1 MFTNGC
7 SYRIAVSDEANV
19 KDLTQDLTI
28 EDVKRAQ
35 ERIASIARRTPLER
49 SRWLSEQHKRD
60 VFLKLE
66 CFQLTGSFKLRGAM
80 SKLSALTENQRARG
94 VLTVSAGNH
103 GLAVAHCC
111 EALGVHATIV
121 VPESASRAKVE
132 AIRRFP
138 VTLIERGADYDAAER
153 AAREME
159 RESGATFV
167 SPYNDREVIA
177 GQGTPALELLEDEP
191 GLEAII
197 VPIGGGGLIAGVAI
211 TAKSINPQIK
221 VYGVEPLA
229 SPTMTAAL
237 EAGHIV
243 EIKEEP
249 TIADGCAGN
258 IEPGSIT
265 FPVVQQFVDDI
276 FLVGEES
283 IRQAIVSVAREE
295 HLIIEG
301 SAALSIA
308 ALSDNRLVSTSV
320 GSIISGRNISLDTFA
335 GVISRHRE

>member
-1 MFTNGC
+1 MNE
-7 SYRIAVSDEANV
+7 S
-19 KDLTQDLTI
+19 TQVLTI
-28 EDVKRAQ
+28 EDVRHAQ
-35 ERIASIARRTPLER
+35 ERIVSLVRRTPLER
-49 SRWLSEQHKRD
+49 SRWLSDLHKRD

-80 SKLSALTENQRARG
+80 SKLSALTEDQRARG

-111 EALGVHATIV
+111 EALGIDATIV

-159 RESGATFV
+159 RESGSTFV
-167 SPYNDREVIA
+167 SPYNDRDVIA
-177 GQGTPALELLEDEP
+177 GQGTIALELLEDKP
-191 GLEAII
+191 DLAAIV

-211 TAKSINPQIK
+211 AAKSINPQIK
-221 VYGVEPLA
+221 VYGVEPFVSA
-229 SPTMTAAL
+229 TMTAAL
-237 EAGHIV
+237 EAGRIV
-243 EIKEEP
+243 EIREEP

-258 IEPGSIT
+258 IEPGSVT
-265 FPVVQQFVDDI
+265 FPIVQQFVDDV
-276 FLVGEES
+276 FLVSEES
-283 IRQAIVSVAREE
+283 IQKTIVSVAREE

-308 ALSDNRLVSTSV
+308 ALDDSRLLSTSV
-320 GSIISGRNISLDTFA
+320 GLIVSGRNISLDTFA
-335 GVISRHRE
+335 AIISHHRHK

>member
-1 MFTNGC
+1 MNE
-7 SYRIAVSDEANV
+7 S
-19 KDLTQDLTI
+19 TQVLTI
-28 EDVKRAQ
+28 EDVRHAQ
-35 ERIASIARRTPLER
+35 ERIVSLARRTPLER
-49 SRWLSEQHKRD
+49 SRWLSDLHKRD

-80 SKLSALTENQRARG
+80 SKLSTLTEDQRARG

-111 EALGVHATIV
+111 EALGIDATIV

-138 VTLIERGADYDAAER
+138 VTLIERGTDYDAAER

-159 RESGATFV
+159 RESGASFV

-177 GQGTPALELLEDEP
+177 GQATIALELLEDEP

-197 VPIGGGGLIAGVAI
+197 VPIGGGGLIAGVALA
-211 TAKSINPQIK
+211 AKALNPRIK

-237 EAGHIV
+237 EAGCIV
-243 EIKEEP
+243 EIREEP

-265 FPVVQQFVDDI
+265 FPIIQQLVDDVI
-276 FLVGEES
+276 LVSEES
-283 IRQAIVSVAREE
+283 IRLALASIAREE

-301 SAALSIA
+301 SAAMSIG
-308 ALSDNRLVSTSV
+308 ALNDNRLRAGKVAAT
-320 GSIISGRNISLDTFA
+320 ITGRNIGLNYLVE
-335 GVISRHRE
+335 VISSCAAS

>member
-1 MFTNGC
+1 M
-7 SYRIAVSDEANV
+7 E
-19 KDLTQDLTI
+19 DLTADLTI
-28 EDVKRAQ
+28 EDVKNAQ
-35 ERIASIARRTPLER
+35 RRIISLARRTPLER
-49 SRWLSEQHKRD
+49 SRWLSEQHRRD

-80 SKLSALTENQRARG
+80 SKLSALTEEQRARG

-111 EALGVHATIV
+111 EALGLQATIV

-138 VTLIERGADYDAAER
+138 VTLIERGADYDSAER
-153 AAREME
+153 AARQME

-167 SPYNDREVIA
+167 SPYNDAEVIA
-177 GQGTPALELLEDEP
+177 GQGTIALELFEDKP
-191 GLEAII
+191 DLEAII
-197 VPIGGGGLIAGVAI
+197 VPIGGGGLIAGAAI
-211 TAKSINPQIK
+211 AAKSINPQVKI
-221 VYGVEPLA
+221 YGVEPSV

-237 EAGHIV
+237 EAGRII
-243 EIKEEP
+243 EIKEGP

-265 FPVVQQFVDDI
+265 FPLIQKFVDDV
-276 FLVGEES
+276 FLVSEES
-283 IRQAIVSVAREE
+283 IQRAIVSIAREE

-308 ALSDNRLVSTSV
+308 ALGDKRLRALRVAA
-320 GSIISGRNISLDTFA
+320 IITGRNISLDLFA
-335 GVISRHRE
+335 RLITDFAKP

>member
-1 MFTNGC
+1 VNEP
-7 SYRIAVSDEANV
+7 IQV
-19 KDLTQDLTI
+19 LTI
-28 EDVKRAQ
+28 EDAKRAQ

-49 SRWLSEQHKRD
+49 SRWLSERHKRD

-80 SKLSALTENQRARG
+80 SKLSALTEDQRARG

-111 EALGVHATIV
+111 EALGIHATIV

-177 GQGTPALELLEDEP
+177 GQGTIALELLEDAS

-197 VPIGGGGLIAGVAI
+197 VPVGGGGLIAGVALA
-211 TAKSINPQIK
+211 AKALNPRIK
-221 VYGVEPLA
+221 IYGVEPFA

-258 IEPGSIT
+258 VEPGSIT
-265 FPVVQQFVDDI
+265 FPIIQQFVDDI
-276 FLVGEES
+276 ILVGEES
-283 IRQAIVSVAREE
+283 IRQAIASIARVE

-308 ALSDNRLVSTSV
+308 ALDDKRLAASSV
-320 GSIISGRNISLDTFA
+320 AAIITGRNISYDLLACVIQAFT
-335 GVISRHRE
+335 GVHRNPSERQSRQ

>member
-1 MFTNGC
+1 MNE
-7 SYRIAVSDEANV
+7 S
-19 KDLTQDLTI
+19 TQVLTI
-28 EDVKRAQ
+28 EDVRHAQ
-35 ERIASIARRTPLER
+35 RRIASVARRTPLER
-49 SRWLSEQHKRD
+49 SRRLSEQYNRD

-80 SKLSALTENQRARG
+80 SKLSALTEEQRARG

-111 EALGVHATIV
+111 EALGLHATIV
-121 VPESASRAKVE
+121 VPESASRAKVD
-132 AIRRFP
+132 AIRRFQ
-138 VTLIERGADYDAAER
+138 VTLIERGADYDSAER

-167 SPYNDREVIA
+167 SPYNDPEVIA
-177 GQGTPALELLEDEP
+177 GQGTIALELFEDNP
-191 GLEAII
+191 DLEAII

-211 TAKSINPQIK
+211 AAKSINPQVK
-221 VYGVEPLA
+221 VYGVEPSV

-237 EAGHIV
+237 EAGRII
-243 EIKEEP
+243 EIKEDP

-265 FPVVQQFVDDI
+265 FPLIQRFVDDV
-276 FLVGEES
+276 FLVSEES
-283 IRQAIVSVAREE
+283 IQNAIVSVAREE

-308 ALSDNRLVSTSV
+308 ALDHAGLESTNV
-320 GSIISGRNISLDTFA
+320 CSIVSGRNISLDTFA
-335 GVISRHRE
+335 GIISHSRR